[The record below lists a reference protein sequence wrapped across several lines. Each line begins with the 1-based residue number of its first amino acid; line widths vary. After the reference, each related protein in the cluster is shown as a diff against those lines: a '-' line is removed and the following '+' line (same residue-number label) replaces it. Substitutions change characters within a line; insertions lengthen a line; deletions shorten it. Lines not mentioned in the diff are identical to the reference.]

1 MKPKKRIN
9 ITTILIISLVLS
21 LLTYYLTNSVLKS
34 IIVLISTAVIIFTYI
49 STRKKL
55 IESQKIRMMEI
66 VFPDFLQL
74 ISSNLKAGITIDK
87 AIVISSRKEF
97 SPLDEQINQFGRDI
111 VTGKP
116 VEIAMKEMSIRIN
129 SEKISKTINLIITGM
144 RSGGNLA
151 TLLEQTSA
159 NLKERQYVEKRAAS
173 NIIMYIILILF
184 AVGIGAPIL
193 FSLSTVL
200 VSVLTKIL
208 GNIPEIQTSVATP
221 FAFTSINLSSAFI
234 TYFAVFFIITID
246 VLGSMVIGLVQKGEE
261 REGLKYAIPLIAL
274 SLTMFFLLKIVLASY
289 FSRILG

>member
-1 MKPKKRIN
+1 MKPVKRIN
-9 ITTILIISLVLS
+9 LTAVMIVALVLS
-21 LLTYYLTNSVLKS
+21 IITFYLSKSALNSL
-34 IIVLISTAVIIFTYI
+34 IVLVSTIAVILTYI
-49 STRKKL
+49 STKKKL
-55 IESQKIRMMEI
+55 AESQKIRTMEV

-74 ISSNLKAGITIDK
+74 ISSNLKAGIPIDK

-116 VEIAMKEMSIRIN
+116 VEIAMKEMSTRIG

-159 NLKERQYVEKRAAS
+159 NLKERQYVEKRASS

-184 AVGIGAPIL
+184 AVGVGAPIL

-200 VSVLTKIL
+200 VGVLTKIL
-208 GNIPEIQTSVATP
+208 SGIPEVQTTIATP
-221 FAFTSINLSSAFI
+221 FSFTSISISSAFI
-234 TYFAVFFIITID
+234 TYFAVFFIVTID
-246 VLGSMVIGLVQKGEE
+246 ILGSMVIGLVQKGEE
-261 REGLKYAIPLIAL
+261 REGLKYSIPLIAI
-274 SLTMFFLLKIVLASY
+274 SLTVFFGLKLVLAGY
-289 FSRILG
+289 FAGILG